1 MSTWSAA
8 RSEHARRRLIDAAGD
23 VIAEQGWPSASVHYI
38 GERAA
43 LSRGAV
49 NYHFGTR
56 EQLLEAVLADLVER
70 WQSEWRDGVAAEGG
84 EGLAAE
90 ADGAGQ
96 ALGAVLDHYWAVVAG
111 DPRGARLATM
121 LLYESL
127 GPSPQITEQA
137 RLARRALVDA
147 VAAQLQQLKA
157 LGEIDADADCRA
169 AASLLVGTT
178 AGLAADA
185 GFGSAAAGGY
195 EELRTALLARLAA

>member
-8 RSEHARRRLIDAAGD
+8 RSERARRRLIDAAGD
-23 VIAEQGWPSASVHYI
+23 VIAERGWPSASVHYI

-70 WQSEWRDGVAAEGG
+70 WRLEWEDGEASAAGSRP
-84 EGLAAE
+84 AAT
-90 ADGAGQ
+90 
-96 ALGAVLDHYWAVVAG
+96 LGAALDHYWAVVAG

-127 GPSPQITEQA
+127 GPSPQITDE
-137 RLARRALVDA
+137 ARRARRSLIGA
-147 VAAQLQQLKA
+147 VEAQLRELQASGAVK
-157 LGEIDADADCRA
+157 ADADCRA
-169 AASLLVGTT
+169 AASLLVGST

-185 GFGSAAAGGY
+185 GLGPAAAAGY
-195 EELRTALLARLAA
+195 AELRAALLARFAA